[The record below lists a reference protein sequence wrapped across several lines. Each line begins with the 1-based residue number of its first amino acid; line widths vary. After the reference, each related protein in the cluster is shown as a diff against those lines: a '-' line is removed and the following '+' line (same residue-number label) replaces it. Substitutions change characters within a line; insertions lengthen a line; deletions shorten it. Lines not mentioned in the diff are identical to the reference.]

1 MKIDLQRIKVRDVVA
16 GYIDSNEDG
25 VVGYGGKLDIRP
37 KYQREFVYKEKQR
50 DEVIRS
56 VTRDFPLNVMYW
68 AREDAGR
75 FGLLD
80 GQQRTISIARYVSND
95 FSIDGMFF
103 GNLSDEKQNQILDYE
118 LMVYWCE
125 GTPDE
130 VLDWFK
136 IINIAGEVLSDQ
148 ELRNASYTGSWLSA
162 AKLIF
167 SKTDCVAYGLAEKY
181 VDGSPIRQQ
190 FLETAIKWMGDD
202 SDLGIRNYMGK
213 HQHDTNADELWG
225 HFQEVIHWV
234 EATFPNYRKEMKG
247 LEWGKLYAEF
257 GSAKLDADEL
267 EKQIKALMIDED
279 VTNKRGIYAYVLTG
293 DDKYLNIRTFTDKMK
308 REAYERQEG
317 ICAKC
322 GKHFELTEMEVDH
335 ITPWSK
341 GGATS
346 AENCQMLCLGCN
358 RQKSDK

>member
-1 MKIDLQRIKVRDVVA
+1 MKIDLQRIKVREVVD
-16 GYIDSNEDG
+16 GYVDNNEEG
-25 VVGYGGKLDIRP
+25 VLGYGGKLDIRP

-56 VTRDFPLNVMYW
+56 VTKNFPLNVMYW
-68 AREDAGR
+68 ARNENDK

-80 GQQRTISIARYVSND
+80 GQQRTVSIARYINND

-118 LMVYWCE
+118 LMIYWCE

-167 SKTDCVAYGLAEKY
+167 SKTNCAAYGLAEKY

-202 SDLGIRNYMGK
+202 SDLGIRTYMGA
-213 HQHDTNADELWG
+213 HQHDSNADELWQ
-225 HFQEVIHWV
+225 HFQDVIHWV
-234 EATFPNYRKEMKG
+234 QVTFPNYRKEMKG
-247 LEWGKLYAEF
+247 IDWGTLYREYGTKKFDSDKLEE
-257 GSAKLDADEL
+257 
-267 EKQIKALMIDED
+267 QIKTLMADED
-279 VTNKRGIYAYVLTG
+279 VTNKKGIYIYVLTG
-293 DDKYLNIRTFTDKMK
+293 NDRHLSIRTFTDRMK
-308 REAYERQEG
+308 REAYEHQEG
-317 ICAKC
+317 ICPVC
-322 GKHFELTEMEVDH
+322 GKYFEPEEMEADH

-341 GGATS
+341 GGKTITD
-346 AENCQMLCLGCN
+346 NCQMLCKDDN
-358 RQKSDK
+358 RRKSGV